1 MKRTKKKPANVFE
14 TIGFSKEESK
24 ELMRKSHLLDDILGI
39 VKAEEYTQ
47 KDLAKILDQK
57 QPHVSDLLR
66 GKLGRFSVEKLI
78 DFLERLGATVELK
91 VKYKRVI

>member
-1 MKRTKKKPANVFE
+1 MKATKKKPANVFE

-24 ELMRKSHLLDDILGI
+24 ELMRKSHLLDEILDI
-39 VKAEEYTQ
+39 VKGEGYTQ

-78 DFLERLGATVELK
+78 DFLEKLGATVELK
-91 VKYKRVI
+91 VKYKRVV